1 MNERLAT
8 ILRVALVLAYP
19 VLAHVAGSLHDG
31 RYASLAL
38 ADLALIALLRPLLQG
53 RAWAWTSLGVTC
65 VTLSWLGQSGLALEP
80 LLLVPAAIV
89 GGAAWMFGRTLRG
102 VPLITRMV
110 AGLDGIPAAQLSPA
124 LLRYTRNLTV
134 SWAVLL
140 SAVALVNLLLALLAV
155 PDGLLASN
163 GISPPVAVSHRQ
175 WSWAT
180 ALNLALMIGFFLV
193 EFAVRQR
200 RFPGRYGN
208 LWDFLRRISRLGP
221 AFWRDIAR

>member
-19 VLAHVAGSLHDG
+19 VLAHIAGSLHDG

-65 VTLSWLGQSGLALEP
+65 VTLAWLGRSGLSWNRCCWCRRRSSAGRP
-80 LLLVPAAIV
+80 
-89 GGAAWMFGRTLRG
+89 GCSRRTLRG

-180 ALNLALMIGFFLV
+180 ALNFALMIGFFLV

-200 RFPGRYGN
+200 RFPGRYRN